1 MGIYLDA
8 ANKNK
13 AVRCDRNSGHPVI
26 HPNFPKS
33 ILQTFANYLVHS
45 MLHIMHHGKD
55 WVTMSASAGQAPQT
69 CHHCS
74 LLMAPVMAQVVATAK
89 SLPSKPFAD
98 FFVQPFRLLDA
109 VRLSG
114 QSTSHTSGNVTIHGI
129 EHLALSAVLWTNCLA
144 MSILY
149 KQLRKQN
156 ALGCFGEVG
165 MKVLKHPVQCSLVVV
180 YPLWW
185 SAVDRKAC
193 LSGGWVGCEVLGGLI
208 EGQTPEFWA
217 CFSGFTGFDSGRVTA

>member
-1 MGIYLDA
+1 MGYFNGWWLQWWH
-8 ANKNK
+8 KWLQRLS
-13 AVRCDRNSGHPVI
+13 RC
-26 HPNFPKS
+26 HPN
-33 ILQTFANYLVHS
+33 
-45 MLHIMHHGKD
+45 
-55 WVTMSASAGQAPQT
+55 
-69 CHHCS
+69 
-74 LLMAPVMAQVVATAK
+74 LLLIFL
-89 SLPSKPFAD
+89 SSHLGC
-98 FFVQPFRLLDA
+98 LD
-109 VRLSG
+109 LSG

-156 ALGCFGEVG
+156 ALGCFREVG
-165 MKVLKHPVQCSLVVV
+165 MKVLEHLVQCSLVVV